1 MKRSLLFIP
10 GNRPNMIQNGLV
22 LPADALIFDLEDSV
36 LEEEKDAAR
45 TLVAS
50 ALSSLDFGSKAL
62 VVRMNDMSSP
72 HALKDIQAV
81 VQAGCE
87 SILLPKTE
95 HAHDISELDRWLD
108 TVEQEAGIPTGSTSL
123 ILLIE
128 TALGVEK
135 AYELAKASK
144 RVKALALGAEDLAAN
159 LGCERTGEG
168 TEILYSRTRLV
179 IAARAAG
186 VEVFDTPFTDAY
198 DEGGCFLDTV
208 FAKKLGF
215 DGKLCISPHHLAP
228 IHKAFTPSQE
238 ALENALEVQQAM
250 QEAQREGRG
259 AVALRGRM
267 IDMPVLKQAKRVIQW
282 AKASGM
288 LKGEVDDESGQ

>member
-50 ALSSLDFGSKAL
+50 ALSSLDFGLKEL
-62 VVRMNDMSSP
+62 VVRINEMSSP
-72 HALKDIQAV
+72 HALKDIEAV
-81 VQAGCE
+81 VPAGCE

-95 HAHDISELDRWLD
+95 HSDDILKLDGWLD
-108 TVEQEAGIPTGSTSL
+108 TVEQASGIPPGSTSL

-135 AYELAKASK
+135 AFELARVSK
-144 RVKALALGAEDLAAN
+144 RVKALALGAEDLAAD

-179 IAARAAG
+179 IAARAAD

-198 DEGGCFLDTV
+198 DEQGCFLDTV
-208 FAKKLGF
+208 FARNWVLTASSAYRRIIWRRSIRLLHRVKKRW
-215 DGKLCISPHHLAP
+215 KTHLRCNRP
-228 IHKAFTPSQE
+228 CKKPNEKGE
-238 ALENALEVQQAM
+238 ALWRFAA
-250 QEAQREGRG
+250 A
-259 AVALRGRM
+259 
-267 IDMPVLKQAKRVIQW
+267 
-282 AKASGM
+282 
-288 LKGEVDDESGQ
+288 